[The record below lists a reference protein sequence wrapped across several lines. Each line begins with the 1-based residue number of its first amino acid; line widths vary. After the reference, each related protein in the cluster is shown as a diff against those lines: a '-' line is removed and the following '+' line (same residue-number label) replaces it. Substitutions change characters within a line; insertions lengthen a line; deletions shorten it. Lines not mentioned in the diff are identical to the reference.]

1 MILITGGD
9 GSLAQALRE
18 CFESVGYEIAAPGRS
33 CLDVS
38 DRHSVG
44 AFFRTLSE
52 PVELVINQAGSL
64 RDGSL
69 LKMNEADWDK
79 VLDAHLKGTWLVSQA
94 YAASLQGRPGH
105 LIQVGS
111 YSGLVGPAG
120 QCNYAAA
127 KAGLIGLTQSLAREW
142 GAQSI
147 RSNIVL
153 PGFLET
159 AMTASL
165 TDVQRAKF
173 REDHVLGSFNTVHH
187 VAKFVRFLH
196 EDLPHVSGQT
206 FQLDSRVRRPG
217 W

>member
-33 CLDVS
+33 SLDVS
-38 DRHSVG
+38 DRRSVG

-64 RDGSL
+64 RDGPL

-120 QCNYAAA
+120 QVHLLQHRCN
-127 KAGLIGLTQSLAREW
+127 LVTQPSPP
-142 GAQSI
+142 AQPDP
-147 RSNIVL
+147 V
-153 PGFLET
+153 
-159 AMTASL
+159 
-165 TDVQRAKF
+165 
-173 REDHVLGSFNTVHH
+173 
-187 VAKFVRFLH
+187 
-196 EDLPHVSGQT
+196 
-206 FQLDSRVRRPG
+206 
-217 W
+217 

>member
-9 GSLAQALRE
+9 GTLAQALRE
-18 CFESVGYEIAAPGRS
+18 CFESSGYQIAAPGRS
-33 CLDVS
+33 SLDVS

-44 AFFRTLSE
+44 AFFRSLTE
-52 PVELVINQAGSL
+52 PIELVINQAGSL
-64 RDGSL
+64 RDRSL
-69 LKMNEADWDK
+69 LKMSEDDWDV
-79 VLDAHLKGTWLVSQA
+79 VLDSHLKGSWQVAQA

-105 LIQVGS
+105 LVQIGS
-111 YSGLVGPAG
+111 YSGLAGPAG

-142 GAQSI
+142 GSQGI

-159 AMTASL
+159 AMTANL
-165 TDVQRAKF
+165 ADAQRARF
-173 REDHVLGSFNTVHH
+173 LEDHVLGTLNTVDH
-187 VAKFVRFLH
+187 VAKFIRFLH
-196 EDLPHVSGQT
+196 QDLPQVSGQT

>member
-9 GSLAQALRE
+9 GTLAQSLYE
-18 CFESVGYEIAAPGRS
+18 CFESAGYHIAAPGRS
-33 CLDVS
+33 SLDVS

-44 AFFRTLSE
+44 AFFGSLAE

-64 RDGSL
+64 RDGPL
-69 LKMNEADWDK
+69 LKMNENDWDE
-79 VLDAHLKGTWLVSQA
+79 VLDSHLKGSWQVSQA

-105 LIQVGS
+105 LIQIGS
-111 YSGLVGPAG
+111 YSGLVGTAG

-142 GAQSI
+142 GAKGI

-159 AMTASL
+159 AMTADL
-165 TDVQRAKF
+165 TDAQRAKF
-173 REDHVLGSFNTVHH
+173 REDHVLGTFNTVHH

-196 EDLPHVSGQT
+196 EDLPHISGQT

>member
-1 MILITGGD
+1 MILITGGN
-9 GSLAQALRE
+9 GNLAKAFRE
-18 CFESVGYEIAAPGRS
+18 CFESKGYQVAAPGRS
-33 CLDVS
+33 SLDVS

-44 AFFRTLSE
+44 AFFGSISK

-64 RDGSL
+64 RDGPL
-69 LKMNEADWDK
+69 LRMSENDWDT
-79 VLDAHLKGTWLVSQA
+79 VLDAHLKGSWLVSQA
-94 YAASLQGRPGH
+94 YVASLGGRPGH
-105 LIQVGS
+105 LVQIGS

-120 QCNYAAA
+120 QSNYAAA

-142 GAQSI
+142 GSKGI

-159 AMTASL
+159 AMTVNL
-165 TDVQRAKF
+165 TEAQRAKF
-173 REDHVLGSFNTVHH
+173 REDHVLGAFNTVQH